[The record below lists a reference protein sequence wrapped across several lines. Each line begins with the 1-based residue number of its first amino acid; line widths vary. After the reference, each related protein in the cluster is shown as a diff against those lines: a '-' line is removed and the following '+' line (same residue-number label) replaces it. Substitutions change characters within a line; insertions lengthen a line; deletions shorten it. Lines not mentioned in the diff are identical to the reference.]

1 MRFLNLNQNLRRKA
15 MNNSLYNSFGM
26 QNNISQ
32 IVNDFNN
39 FKNSFKGDPKAEV
52 EKMMRSG
59 QLSQEQFNQYA
70 QMANELSKYIR
81 L

>member
-1 MRFLNLNQNLRRKA
+1 

-32 IVNDFNN
+32 MVNDFNN
-39 FKNSFKGDPKAEV
+39 FKNSFIGDPRAEV

>member
-1 MRFLNLNQNLRRKA
+1 

-39 FKNSFKGDPKAEV
+39 FKNNFKGDPRAEV

-70 QMANELSKYIR
+70 QMANELAKYIR

>member
-1 MRFLNLNQNLRRKA
+1 
-15 MNNSLYNSFGM
+15 MNNSLYNSYGM

-39 FKNSFKGDPKAEV
+39 FKNSFKGDPRAEV

>member
-1 MRFLNLNQNLRRKA
+1 

-32 IVNDFNN
+32 IVNDFYN
-39 FKNSFKGDPKAEV
+39 FKNNFKGDPRAEV
-52 EKMMRSG
+52 EKMMKSG

-70 QMANELSKYIR
+70 QMATELSKYIR

>member
-1 MRFLNLNQNLRRKA
+1 

-39 FKNSFKGDPKAEV
+39 FKNNFKGDPKAEV

>member
-1 MRFLNLNQNLRRKA
+1 

-26 QNNISQ
+26 QSNISQ

-39 FKNSFKGDPKAEV
+39 FKNNFKGDPKAEV

-59 QLSQEQFNQYA
+59 QLSQEQFKQYA

>member
-1 MRFLNLNQNLRRKA
+1 MS
-15 MNNSLYNSFGM
+15 NSLFNTFGA

-39 FKNSFKGDPKAEV
+39 FKNSFRGDPRAEV
-52 EKMMRSG
+52 EKMMKSG